1 MTAHHRLVYFVLLT
15 FSHFLVLFSFN
26 LDDKHSLVYSGSPG
40 EYFGYALT
48 LHAQNNGENWV
59 VVGAPL
65 GNKTSRSNERNRFG
79 SVYRCRSGAP
89 SCEVIEIDDSGPV
102 TRTWNGEQVDIEEKT
117 GQWLGATVASVTR
130 KSSAR
135 ADGDVLVCAPRY
147 SLWGEVVDKPE
158 NRDRQLLGKCFV
170 IRNDLSSTREFLE
183 PCFHDYDGKN
193 WNYESK
199 RDGTCQAGISGATSN
214 VGSTQIFLMGMT
226 GRYLVNG
233 SIALY
238 YSDDIRVPY
247 KTPTAKQFA
256 DAAGDM
262 TGMAMGYAVAIG
274 RFSSP
279 NRDELVASSI
289 RAAQLKGKVVAFYHA
304 SRGLEVRFTLPLPQ
318 DVQAGSN
325 FGHSLCAVDLNND
338 RYSDLLISAPYHGQ
352 DEGRVYVYIND
363 GNTPGTLNQVPA
375 MTLEGPKSK
384 RGLFGFAMAVAGDLN
399 QDSYPDVA
407 VSAPYAGVDQGGV
420 VYIYFGTKAGIETS
434 PRQVIQVS
442 KVSPGVITF
451 GYSLAGNLD
460 VDKNGYPDLAIGAY
474 SSDKVFLF
482 RSRSIVIME
491 ANITLSNTQIS
502 LEDSDGAMQIAS
514 DGVSRLSVNLS
525 VCLKFKNQLARH
537 SSGSQNVTYSI
548 ELDKSRPQEVL
559 RRMFFLHE
567 NKTTFRTTQQVS
579 LPKEDEWYCDF
590 RHTVYLREKEE
601 IQSVNDPLTFDLIY
615 DLAQSS
621 SCELCPIL
629 NDYNDIVQRSFTA
642 EAFFVKQCGR
652 DKICEP
658 DLSVKG
664 HVRFGLD
671 DSEDHKELHVGTDK
685 EMTVEVVV
693 ENKAQDSAYP
703 GKVIVSYP
711 SVVDYTTSNQGVSCS
726 KMTTAKNVFA
736 SSSLVDISKLEC
748 VVGNPFGKYAKKQF
762 DIRFS
767 IHKVTGNISTVE
779 ITLEATSPGKELN
792 ANDNKVKLVVP
803 VKFEADLSIRGISR
817 PDQVVYNDKVSE
829 VKDIIGIG
837 PAVKNI
843 LTVQNDGPSPVES
856 TEVIVMIP
864 FRNKAVEEPNYLL
877 YSTDVQIL
885 RNAGTCNIEVDPLNL
900 QVRNVSDSSS
910 NNLKIPLDSQNEEVP
925 CPSDNSITCLKIPC
939 YLGRM
944 KKGDDVQIQM
954 AHRLWQNTLIKSKAG
969 SIELITTAEIVRSSV
984 PESGK
989 GNNSVEITL
998 KASPKTTPSTKRKTA
1013 VWIYVVSAVGALAL
1027 LAIVVLALYKYGFF
1041 KRKDLSS
1048 GNSEEEMTPMRT
1060 PAPGT
1065 VA

>member
-1 MTAHHRLVYFVLLT
+1 MTAHYRLVYFVLLT
-15 FSHFLVLFSFN
+15 FSHCLVLFSFN

-65 GNKTSRSNERNRFG
+65 GNKTSPSNERNRFG

-89 SCEVIEIDDSGPV
+89 SCEVIEIDDSGK
-102 TRTWNGEQVDIEEKT
+102 QVDIEEKT

-130 KSSAR
+130 KSSAG
-135 ADGDVLVCAPRY
+135 AYGDVLVCAPRY

-170 IRNDLSSTREFLE
+170 IRNDLSST
-183 PCFHDYDGKN
+183 HDGKN

-238 YSDDIRVPY
+238 YSDDIRAPY
-247 KTPTAKQFA
+247 KTPSAKQFA

-279 NRDELVASSI
+279 DTDELVASSI

-399 QDSYPDVA
+399 QDSYPA
-407 VSAPYAGVDQGGV
+407 
-420 VYIYFGTKAGIETS
+420 
-434 PRQVIQVS
+434 S

-460 VDKNGYPDLAIGAY
+460 VDNNGYPDLAIGAY

-491 ANITLSNTQIS
+491 ANITLSNTQIP

-514 DGVSRLSVNLS
+514 DGVSRLSVNL
-525 VCLKFKNQLARH
+525 R
-537 SSGSQNVTYSI
+537 SQNVTYSI
-548 ELDKSRPQEVL
+548 ELDKSRSQEVL

-615 DLAQSS
+615 DLAQFS

-629 NDYNDIVQRSFTA
+629 NDYNDIIQRSFTA

-711 SVVDYTTSNQGVSCS
+711 SVMDYTTSNQGVSCS

-748 VVGNPFGKYAKKQF
+748 VKQF
-762 DIRFS
+762 DIRFNV
-767 IHKVTGNISTVE
+767 HKVTGNISTVE
-779 ITLEATSPGKELN
+779 ITLEATSPDKELN
-792 ANDNKVKLVVP
+792 ANDNKVKLVIP
-803 VKFEADLSIRGISR
+803 VKFEADLSIRG

-843 LTVQNDGPSPVES
+843 LT
-856 TEVIVMIP
+856 
-864 FRNKAVEEPNYLL
+864 
-877 YSTDVQIL
+877 IL

-900 QVRNVSDSSS
+900 Q
-910 NNLKIPLDSQNEEVP
+910 P

-998 KASPKTTPSTKRKTA
+998 KASPKTKPSTKRKTA

-1027 LAIVVLALYKYGFF
+1027 LAIVVLALYKCGFF

-1048 GNSEEEMTPMRT
+1048 GNTEEEMTPMRT